1 MKHTLKI
8 TILLLLMF
16 LLSQILGLFVLS
28 QNISAVENV
37 NGTITVEYSDTA
49 IGERPDIQGVD
60 TFIYVI
66 AGVLIGTVLLLI
78 LIKLKKVKIWKVLYF
93 FAVWMTCSITLG
105 VFIDGTLA
113 LIICFALTVWKI
125 FRPNVVIYNLTE
137 LLVYA
142 GIAVLFSPLF
152 DIFWIIILLIVIS
165 GYDMFAVWKSKH
177 MVTMAQFQTK
187 SNLFA
192 GFNIQYKRKS
202 EKIGK
207 IKKGVKTRLARVKE
221 ESANAVLGGGDIAF
235 PLIFAGVVMDYL
247 IKTSQFTK
255 PVAFL
260 YSLIIPVFAC
270 LALTI
275 LLMKAK
281 KDRFY
286 PAMPFITL
294 GCLIGLGV
302 VLGIGF
308 LW

>member
-1 MKHTLKI
+1 
-8 TILLLLMF
+8 
-16 LLSQILGLFVLS
+16 
-28 QNISAVENV
+28 
-37 NGTITVEYSDTA
+37 
-49 IGERPDIQGVD
+49 
-60 TFIYVI
+60 
-66 AGVLIGTVLLLI
+66 
-78 LIKLKKVKIWKVLYF
+78 
-93 FAVWMTCSITLG
+93 
-105 VFIDGTLA
+105 
-113 LIICFALTVWKI
+113 
-125 FRPNVVIYNLTE
+125 
-137 LLVYA
+137 
-142 GIAVLFSPLF
+142 
-152 DIFWIIILLIVIS
+152 
-165 GYDMFAVWKSKH
+165 